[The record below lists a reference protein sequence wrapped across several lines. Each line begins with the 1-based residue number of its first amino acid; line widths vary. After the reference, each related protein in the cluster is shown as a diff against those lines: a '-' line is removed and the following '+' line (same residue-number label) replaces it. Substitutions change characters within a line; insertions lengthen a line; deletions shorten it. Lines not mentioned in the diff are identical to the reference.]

1 MGCLIFC
8 MAKFS
13 WLVMM
18 IESTDKLSSPEVLSE
33 QIKYK
38 HFIATMGGKEGGIA
52 CTVVLETTFK
62 KEWLS
67 L

>member
-1 MGCLIFC
+1 
-8 MAKFS
+8 
-13 WLVMM
+13 M

-52 CTVVLETTFK
+52 CTVVLESTFK
-62 KEWLS
+62 NEWLS